1 MKAKLLPNALFVTK
15 QNEVKTDL
23 NEKSISVEMET
34 LKTIAKPWVFFGK
47 EKQRIRKDMISVT
60 EPETADEILY
70 LLNFVEE
77 VKSHK
82 RILVIPTRTE
92 LIDKCFYFDN
102 DIPALHPVGSKYENR
117 MMFVDMVMDI
127 ADEENIKLVMLEQGD
142 TKNKFTLYDE
152 ASGEIL
158 CEGDL
163 NDCFYC
169 FSTMK

>member
-15 QNEVKTDL
+15 QNDVRSDSD
-23 NEKSISVEMET
+23 EKSISVELEM

-47 EKQRIRKDMISVT
+47 ENHRIRKDMISVT

-77 VKSHK
+77 VKNHK
-82 RILVIPTRTE
+82 RILVIPSRTE
-92 LIDKCFYFDN
+92 LIDKGFYFDK
-102 DIPALHPVGSKYENR
+102 DIPALHSIGSKYENR
-117 MMFVDMVMDI
+117 MMFVDMVMEI
-127 ADEENIKLVMLEQGD
+127 ADEENITLVMLEPGD
-142 TKNKFTLYDE
+142 AKGKFTLYDE
-152 ASGEIL
+152 KSGEIL

-163 NDCFYC
+163 NDCFYY